1 MQVTLFIS
9 SLIAILAIAVYFV
22 HRAYLDHKIFEG
34 ARESMDLIVEH
45 LDGIEMEIGNVAQA
59 LICTDPDPD
68 AGTPD
73 YIDCDFAEGEEDD
86 HEV

>member
-22 HRAYLDHKIFEG
+22 HRAYLDRKIYDD
-34 ARESMDLIVEH
+34 ARESMDFIVEH

-68 AGTPD
+68 ADAPE
-73 YIDCDFAEGEEDD
+73 YIDCDFAEAEEDD
-86 HEV
+86 HED

>member
-9 SLIAILAIAVYFV
+9 SLIAVLAIAVYFV
-22 HRAYLDHKIFEG
+22 HRAYLDHKIFED
-34 ARESMDLIVEH
+34 ARESMDLIIEH
-45 LDGIEMEIGNVAQA
+45 LDGIEMEIGNVSQA
-59 LICTDPDPD
+59 LICTDPDPA

-86 HEV
+86 HED

>member
-1 MQVTLFIS
+1 MQVTLFVS

-22 HRAYLDHKIFEG
+22 HRAYLDRKIFED

-45 LDGIEMEIGNVAQA
+45 LDGIEMEIGNVAQS

-68 AGTPD
+68 TGSPD
-73 YIDCDFAEGEEDD
+73 YIDCDFAEEDD
-86 HEV
+86 HED

>member
-22 HRAYLDHKIFEG
+22 HRAYLDRKIFED

-45 LDGIEMEIGNVAQA
+45 LDGIEMEIGNVAQS

-68 AGTPD
+68 TGAPD
-73 YIDCDFAEGEEDD
+73 YIDCDFAEEDD
-86 HEV
+86 HED

>member
-22 HRAYLDHKIFEG
+22 HRAYLDHKIFED
-34 ARESMDLIVEH
+34 ARDSMDLIIEH
-45 LDGIEMEIGNVAQA
+45 LDGIEMEIGNVSQA
-59 LICTDPDPD
+59 LICTDSDPA

-86 HEV
+86 HED

>member
-22 HRAYLDHKIFEG
+22 HRAYLDHKIFED
-34 ARESMDLIVEH
+34 ARESMKLIFEH
-45 LDGIEMEIGNVAQA
+45 LYCIEMEIGNVSQA

-68 AGTPD
+68 TGAPD
-73 YIDCDFAEGEEDD
+73 YIDCDFAKGEEDD
-86 HEV
+86 HED